1 LLTKVYIV
9 KTMGFPV
16 RMWEQDNKEG
26 RAWRN
31 WCFQTEVLEKTLE
44 CPLDSKEI
52 KPVNLK
58 GNQPWILF
66 GGTNGEY
73 EAPTLWPPDANSWLI
88 RKDPDDGKD
97 SKQEKRA
104 TEDEMLGWHH
114 WFNGPELGQI
124 PGDDEGHGS
133 LMCCSPW
140 GSEESDMTWQ
150 LNNKNRFSRSLWY
163 QKLTSTQIFLKAFR
177 NVQQCLAFHWYA
189 SFFPFNGR

>member
-1 LLTKVYIV
+1 MPTKVYIV

-26 RAWRN
+26 RAWKN
-31 WCFQTEVLEKTLE
+31 WCFQIEVLEKTLE
-44 CPLDSKEI
+44 SPWDSKEI

-66 GGTNGEY
+66 GGTKGES
-73 EAPTLWPPDANSWLI
+73 EAPTLWPPDANSWLF

-104 TEDEMLGWHH
+104 TEDEMLWWHH
-114 WFNGPELGQI
+114 WFNGPELGQA
-124 PGDDEGHGS
+124 PGDGEGQGS
-133 LMCCSPW
+133 LMCCSPR

-150 LNNKNRFSRSLWY
+150 LNNKNRFSCSLWC

-177 NVQQCLAFHWYA
+177 NVQQCFAFNWYA
-189 SFFPFNGR
+189 AFFPFNGR